1 MGNSINA
8 NGGTLMNY
16 TRFLIYLILAI
27 TLIFPI
33 AIHLQYAYG
42 SNELTKVNYIAVKE
56 DVPDYIERI
65 NLSGDPIVNTSS
77 VEKFIKEAF
86 NEIWNYS
93 VKEELN
99 GNYKGEKYFT
109 EFGFEV
115 YKEVKERYNKV
126 LDERE
131 AVLVYSVISNDIY
144 LTGIAEPKIGN
155 KQYMYDFQIITTIK
169 GLGGKQQS
177 KRSVTI
183 ILKQDGVIN
192 NRYGIAIDSIAI
204 N

>member
-1 MGNSINA
+1 MLYFFKFLLYKKAKQNNIE
-8 NGGTLMNY
+8 LPY
-16 TRFLIYLILAI
+16 TFS
-27 TLIFPI
+27 T
-33 AIHLQYAYG
+33 G
-42 SNELTKVNYIAVKE
+42 DELLE
-56 DVPDYIERI
+56 LCSRE
-65 NLSGDPIVNTSS
+65 NLSISQ
-77 VEKFIKEAF
+77 IMMR
-86 NEIWNYS
+86 NECVWRS
-93 VKEELN
+93 EE
-99 GNYKGEKYFT
+99 
-109 EFGFEV
+109 
-115 YKEVKERYNKV
+115 EVKERYNNI

-131 AVLVYSVISNDIY
+131 VVLVYSVISNDIY